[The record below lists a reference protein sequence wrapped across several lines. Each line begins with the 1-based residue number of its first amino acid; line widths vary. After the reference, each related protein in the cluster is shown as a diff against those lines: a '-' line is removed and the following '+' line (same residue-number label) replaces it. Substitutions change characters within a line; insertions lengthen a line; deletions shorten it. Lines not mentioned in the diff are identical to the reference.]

1 MNETTNEIVRSG
13 GENLPIDYRTQ
24 AEIGEL
30 LFDPARFQAMN
41 MIAEIM
47 ASGTCTVPRHLA
59 GNKGDCFAI
68 VMQSAQWGMNPYAVA
83 QKTHIVSGSL
93 GYEAQLV
100 NAVVEKHLR
109 SEFEYEWFGDWSRI
123 LGKFAWR
130 EGKNGKYQVPGWN
143 QEDEVG
149 LGVRVWN
156 SAKPGKVLELL
167 LVQATVRNSTLWA
180 SDPKQQ
186 LAYLAV
192 KRWSRLYCPGA
203 ILGVYTPDELAEVRN
218 GEPRDVTPPEAQP
231 QESRKTA
238 TQSLK
243 ERLGV
248 KPKETDVEKLS
259 AEPPKAK
266 EPETPKESLAQ
277 KIDRIIAEKNAPV
290 TLADVLKYINTKS
303 PMKIYTMGDLEKTYK
318 GKMYDDTESLVD
330 HAAEWAEG
338 IGNAEQQ

>member
-13 GENLPIDYRTQ
+13 GDNLPADYRTQ

-30 LFDPARFQAMN
+30 LFDPARFNAMN

-47 ASGTCTVPRHLA
+47 ASGTCTIPRHLA

-83 QKTHIVSGSL
+83 QKTHIVSGNL
-93 GYEAQLV
+93 GYEAHLV
-100 NAVVEKHLR
+100 NAVVEKYLR

-130 EGKNGKYQVPGWN
+130 EGKNGRYQVPGWKP
-143 QEDEVG
+143 EDEEG

-156 SAKPGKVLELL
+156 NAKPGKVLELL

-203 ILGVYTPDELAEVRN
+203 ILGVYTPDELAEDM
-218 GEPRDVTPPEAQP
+218 RDVTPPEAQP
-231 QESRKTA
+231 QEIRKTA
-238 TQSLK
+238 TQLLK
-243 ERLGV
+243 EHLGV
-248 KPKETDVEKLS
+248 KSKETEVEKNS
-259 AEPPKAK
+259 AEHPRTE
-266 EPETPKESLAQ
+266 EPEAQKESLAQ

-290 TLADVLKYINTKS
+290 TLADILKYINTKS

>member
-13 GENLPIDYRTQ
+13 GDNLPADYRTQ

-30 LFDPARFQAMN
+30 LFDPARFNAMN

-47 ASGTCTVPRHLA
+47 ASGTCTIPLHLA

-83 QKTHIVSGSL
+83 QKTHIVSGNL

-100 NAVVEKHLR
+100 NAVVEKYLR

-130 EGKNGKYQVPGWN
+130 EGKNGRYQVPGWKP
-143 QEDEVG
+143 EDEEG

-156 SAKPGKVLELL
+156 NAKPGKVLELL

-203 ILGVYTPDELAEVRN
+203 ILGVYTPDELAEDM
-218 GEPRDVTPPEAQP
+218 RDVTPPEAQP
-231 QESRKTA
+231 QEIRKTA
-238 TQSLK
+238 TQLLK
-243 ERLGV
+243 EHLGV
-248 KPKETDVEKLS
+248 KSKETEVEKNS
-259 AEPPKAK
+259 AEHPRTE
-266 EPETPKESLAQ
+266 EPEAQKESLAQ

-290 TLADVLKYINTKS
+290 TLADILKYINTKS

>member
-13 GENLPIDYRTQ
+13 GDNLPADYRTQ

-30 LFDPARFQAMN
+30 LFDPARFNAMN

-47 ASGTCTVPRHLA
+47 ASGTCTIPRHLA

-83 QKTHIVSGSL
+83 QKTHIVSGNL

-100 NAVVEKHLR
+100 NAVVEKYLR

-130 EGKNGKYQVPGWN
+130 EGKNGKYQVPGWKP
-143 QEDEVG
+143 EDEEG

-156 SAKPGKVLELL
+156 NAKPGKVLALL

-203 ILGVYTPDELAEVRN
+203 ILGVYTPDELAEDM
-218 GEPRDVTPPEAQP
+218 RDVTPPEAQP
-231 QESRKTA
+231 QEIRKTA
-238 TQSLK
+238 TQLLK
-243 ERLGV
+243 EHLGV
-248 KPKETDVEKLS
+248 KSKETEVVEKSS
-259 AEPPKAK
+259 AEPLKAE
-266 EPETPKESLAQ
+266 EPEAQKESLAQ

-303 PMKIYTMGDLEKTYK
+303 PMRIYTMGDLEKTCR

>member
-1 MNETTNEIVRSG
+1 MNETTNEIVSSG
-13 GENLPIDYRTQ
+13 GENLPVDYRTQ

-30 LFDPARFQAMN
+30 LFDPARFQSMN

-123 LGKFAWR
+123 LGKFTWR

-143 QEDEVG
+143 QEDEAG

-248 KPKETDVEKLS
+248 KPKETDVEKPS

-266 EPETPKESLAQ
+266 EPEAPKESLAQ

>member
-13 GENLPIDYRTQ
+13 GENLPVDYRTQ

-30 LFDPARFQAMN
+30 LFDPARFQSMN

-123 LGKFAWR
+123 LGKFTWR

-143 QEDEVG
+143 QEDEAG

-248 KPKETDVEKLS
+248 KPKETDVEKPS

-266 EPETPKESLAQ
+266 EPEAPKESLAQ